1 MPQNI
6 SSCLYNAVAHFDFAW
21 AYILLDLY
29 YCLLLCYLLWFH
41 FYFFGINLFFND
53 PFSWICCSGCK
64 RKDSANVIILDENFM
79 TIVNVVRWGRAVYI
93 NNQKF
98 LQFQLTVIVVA
109 LVLHFAS
116 ACISGMLDY
125 EVMVLYFILGNNRI
139 MRVFHITFRIYPS
152 NGCAVALGQLYG
164 RCWCSCT
171 GYRTSK

>member
-1 MPQNI
+1 MHHIIFVIQYHI
-6 SSCLYNAVAHFDFAW
+6 DFAW

-29 YCLLLCYLLWFH
+29 HCFLLCYLLRLRFI
-41 FYFFGINLFFND
+41 FYFLGSIYSLTI
-53 PFSWICCSGCK
+53 PFHGYVVQVA
-64 RKDSANVIILDENFM
+64 KDSADVIILDENFM

-139 MRVFHITFRIYPS
+139 MRVFHITFRIYPT

-164 RCWCSCT
+164 RCWCTCT